1 MTRMTRL
8 IRVVLVVVILLMVA
22 DFVFRG
28 VVPAFTGGRND
39 FSDPYVGAW
48 LWRHGKNP
56 YDVALVNATARQLT
70 HSWLAVVP
78 IYPPTAY
85 VLVLPFSLLPWGWA
99 DAAWVLLSVIA
110 VGITAWALV
119 KIGELPTGS
128 DRNWFIVAFVFAFA
142 SFHTATHVAN
152 AAPLAIACCFLAIYL
167 AQRDHDAAAGIMI
180 AVAAGLKPQL
190 GLWIFVFYLLRRR
203 WRLVE
208 ACLLG
213 GVALIVTAV
222 ARIPLSLTA
231 LVANYREDL
240 NYWFGPG
247 GQNDFTTANPSRL
260 PLVNLQV
267 VLYPLVHRASSAN
280 LLAHAIF
287 ILGMVVWA
295 YVVFRGGVPSEA
307 LAISSLLA
315 LSFLSVYHRVND
327 AGILTLAICWAL
339 GSVDPRLRWTRRA
352 VVFLLLVLLVPGQ
365 GALTRL
371 QPHLDQ
377 RVTQSWWWNLVI
389 APYFVWVL
397 LALSAVLLY
406 AVVISGRDG
415 FLRVAAASATPS
427 SPIPT
432 SALGGSEVR

>member
-1 MTRMTRL
+1 ML
-8 IRVVLVVVILLMVA
+8 LAVVILLMLA

-28 VVPAFTGGRND
+28 VVPAFTSSRND

-70 HSWLAVVP
+70 HSSLVVVP

-85 VLVLPFSLLPWGWA
+85 VLVVPFSFLPWGWA

-110 VGITAWALV
+110 VGITTWTLV
-119 KIGELPTGS
+119 RIGESPPGS
-128 DRNWFIVAFVFAFA
+128 DKTWFIATFVFAFA
-142 SFHTATHVAN
+142 SFHTAIHVGN
-152 AAPLAIACCFLAIYL
+152 AAPIAIACCFLAVYL
-167 AQRDHDAAAGIMI
+167 ARQGHDAAAGIMI
-180 AVAAGLKPQL
+180 ALAAGLKPQL

-208 ACLLG
+208 VCLLG
-213 GVALIVTAV
+213 GVALIGTAV
-222 ARIPLSLTA
+222 VRIPLSLTA

-260 PLVNLQV
+260 HLVNLQV
-267 VLYPLVHRASSAN
+267 VLYPLVHSAISAN

-295 YVVFRGGVPSEA
+295 YVVFRGGVRSEP

-327 AGILTLAICWAL
+327 AGILTLALCWAL
-339 GSVDPRLRWTRRA
+339 GSVDQQLRWTRRA
-352 VVFLLLVLLVPGQ
+352 VLFLLLLLLVPGQ
-365 GALTRL
+365 GVLTRL
-371 QPHLDQ
+371 QLYLAL
-377 RVTQSWWWNLVI
+377 RVMQSWWWNLVI
-389 APYFVWVL
+389 APYFIWVL
-397 LALSAVLLY
+397 FALSAVLLY
-406 AVVISGRDG
+406 AAVISGRDR
-415 FLRVAAASATPS
+415 FPQVAASGTGKMRRDFE
-427 SPIPT
+427 
-432 SALGGSEVR
+432 LND